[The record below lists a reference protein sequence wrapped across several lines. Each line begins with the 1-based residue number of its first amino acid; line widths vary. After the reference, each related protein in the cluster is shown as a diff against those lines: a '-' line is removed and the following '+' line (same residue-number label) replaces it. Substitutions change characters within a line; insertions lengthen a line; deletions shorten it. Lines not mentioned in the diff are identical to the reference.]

1 MAETVSLLV
10 VDDDARICRLL
21 SRYLS
26 NEGYRVYTATCG
38 HDMRQIFAS
47 IEVNLVILDLVLAN
61 EDGLALARELRS
73 HSEVPIIMLTG
84 KADMIDRVV
93 GLEIGADDYVTKPF
107 EERELLA
114 RIRSVLRRSSPTTAI
129 ETATQ
134 SNVACFEGWE
144 LHLAS
149 HQLNA
154 PDGTDI
160 TLTTHEFQLLCAMVR
175 RPQRIFTREEIAE
188 IVAGK
193 SWAPLD
199 RSIDVLVAKLRK
211 KLGDDPNRPG
221 LIQTVRGTGY
231 RFIADVNLR

>member
-1 MAETVSLLV
+1 MTETVSLLV

-26 NEGYRVYTATCG
+26 DEGYRVHTATCG
-38 HDMRQIFAS
+38 REMRQILAATNVDL
-47 IEVNLVILDLVLAN
+47 IILDLVLAN
-61 EDGLALARELRS
+61 EDGLALARELRA

-114 RIRSVLRRSSPTTAI
+114 RIRSVLRRSSP
-129 ETATQ
+129 ATLSQ
-134 SNVACFEGWE
+134 AVGRSNVASFGGWE
-144 LHLAS
+144 LHLNS
-149 HQLNA
+149 HQLSG
-154 PDGTDI
+154 PDGNDI
-160 TLTTHEFQLLCAMVR
+160 VLTTHEFQLLCALVR
-175 RPQRIFTREEIAE
+175 RPQRIFTREEIAT

-193 SWAPLD
+193 SWTPID

-211 KLGDDPNRPG
+211 KLGDDPNRPE
-221 LIQTVRGTGY
+221 LIQTVRGVGY
-231 RFIADVNLR
+231 RFIAPVELR